1 MDFRKELLTRI
12 QWRKE
17 HNEKRNTIGANIST
31 RVKYEIELLEDL
43 LITYDNLC
51 VSESDNKSTD
61 KALILSDVSI
71 SLPSDEEIREPIQ
84 NALYS
89 TDRLTTDQCT
99 ELADGILTY
108 LNEAGY
114 KVIRQ

>member
-1 MDFRKELLTRI
+1 MITQKDIEGLFQAVNDMAELRSENKAIKKENEFYKELLTK
-12 QWRKE
+12 Q
-17 HNEKRNTIGANIST
+17 
-31 RVKYEIELLEDL
+31 
-43 LITYDNLC
+43 
-51 VSESDNKSTD
+51 
-61 KALILSDVSI
+61 LILPVVSI

-114 KVIRQ
+114 KVVRQ